1 MSNPRSLKRQR
12 IYRACDQCRRRKS
25 KCDGEQ
31 PVCSICS
38 HANRTCTYET
48 GGGRRGLPSGY
59 VRSLEIFLGLMLKH
73 VPASESTMHNLLQ
86 NSRGHGNFL
95 TSKLGRQSVS
105 AWRKSKLH
113 RDVSQLLTFGSE
125 GGDFDDQESEQ
136 VEPRD
141 HDEPLDDHD
150 TTLSN
155 PERNIPQTFQE
166 VSKSIQPQG
175 LTGLQ
180 IPDNT
185 SDLVDFY
192 FTYTHCWFPIL
203 ERRSVLRA
211 MHQGNGHASGD
222 SSSRLVLWSLIT
234 FTSAMKGIPNNGAPH
249 VFYLQLAIE
258 QQILAH
264 WDNLDLGHIQAMLII
279 ALVHIAMGSNSQ
291 AWLLVGQASRM
302 LATLSLATEKG
313 RLSHTFNGCV
323 LLDNI
328 LSALLGRTPSFSQDE
343 QLACGPV
350 EEDDV
355 EEWDVWSPSRPGAGS
370 AGRRIPSTPL
380 RALSTF
386 NLVQQLMRN
395 LCQILYH
402 PLDASHFGV
411 LLDDLRQKQSK
422 ISRSHS
428 YERHNHASPPLLILH
443 LTLSFTTLSLCR
455 KFEPVSPMTI
465 DICVSTI
472 HYLLDTLDHYRET
485 TGTVGSSPLTLC
497 FALQCQKCL
506 DLSDFPEKEA
516 LQNRVSSFMRPLKTA
531 NYDWSDCLQY
541 LTPMLSSEQRLRSP
555 GNLHGSVPTPS
566 IEDIANSTSLTAF
579 QPQQSSSVMGM
590 PSLSASAEFPT
601 SHSLART
608 GDAEIYD
615 ALFEEMVVSFPT
627 SRYLLLNSLITVVHL
642 LTISQTRAFFRTKSG
657 FLQWRP
663 GYRLPGTIAAA
674 TNKLKLS
681 HISFLVMFQN
691 HTIPKIMQQ
700 SERGYILPVG

>member
-1 MSNPRSLKRQR
+1 MSNQRSLKRQR

-38 HANRTCTYET
+38 QANRACTYET

-59 VRSLEIFLGLMLKH
+59 VRSLEIFLGLMFKH
-73 VPASESTMHNLLQ
+73 VPNSESTMHNLLRDM
-86 NSRGHGNFL
+86 RGDGNFL

-105 AWRKSKLH
+105 VWRKSKLH
-113 RDVSQLLTFGSE
+113 RDVSQILTCGSE
-125 GGDFDDQESEQ
+125 DGAFDDQEWEP

-141 HDEPLDDHD
+141 HEEPLDDHD

-155 PERNIPQTFQE
+155 PEQNISQTFQE
-166 VSKSIQPQG
+166 ASKSIQPQG
-175 LTGLQ
+175 LTGFD

-211 MHQGNGHASGD
+211 MHQGNDHAPGD
-222 SSSRLVLWSLIT
+222 SSSRLVLWSLIIY
-234 FTSAMKGIPNNGAPH
+234 TSAMKGISNNGAPH
-249 VFYLQLAIE
+249 LFSLQLAIE

-264 WDNLDLGHIQAMLII
+264 WANLDLGHIQAMLII
-279 ALVHIAMGSNSQ
+279 VLVHVAMGNNSQ
-291 AWLLVGQASRM
+291 AWLLVGQATRM
-302 LATLSLATEKG
+302 LATLSLTTEKA

-328 LSALLGRTPSFSQDE
+328 LSALLDRTPSFSQEE

-350 EEDDV
+350 EEDDL
-355 EEWDVWSPSRPGAGS
+355 EEWDVWSPSRPDADS

-395 LCQILYH
+395 LCQILYQ
-402 PLDASHFGV
+402 PFDASRFGD
-411 LLDDLRQKQSK
+411 LLDDLRRKQSI

-428 YERHNHASPPLLILH
+428 YNRRNHASPPLLILH
-443 LTLSFTTLSLCR
+443 LTSSFTTLSLCR
-455 KFEPVSPMTI
+455 KFKPVSPVII
-465 DICVSTI
+465 DLCVSTI

-485 TGTVGSSPLTLC
+485 TGTAGSSPLTLC

-506 DLSDFPEKEA
+506 AFSNSPEKEA
-516 LQNRVSSFMRPLKTA
+516 LQNRIANFLCPLKTV
-531 NYDWSDCLQY
+531 NYEWSDCLQH
-541 LTPMLSSEQRLRSP
+541 LTPMPSSEQEMRPP
-555 GNLHGSVPTPS
+555 GNLNDSVPTLG
-566 IEDIANSTSLTAF
+566 IEDIAISTSLAAF
-579 QPQQSSSVMGM
+579 QPPQSSSVMGM
-590 PSLSASAEFPT
+590 PSLSASAGFPT
-601 SHSLART
+601 LHSLART

-627 SRYLLLNSLITVVHL
+627 SRQEPSFAQNL
-642 LTISQTRAFFRTKSG
+642 G
-657 FLQWRP
+657 FYNGDLDTDFLAQLQQ
-663 GYRLPGTIAAA
+663 LPA
-674 TNKLKLS
+674 S
-681 HISFLVMFQN
+681 
-691 HTIPKIMQQ
+691 
-700 SERGYILPVG
+700 

>member
-38 HANRTCTYET
+38 QANRACTYET

-59 VRSLEIFLGLMLKH
+59 VRSLEMFLGLMLKH
-73 VPASESTMHNLLQ
+73 VPNSESTMHNLLRDL
-86 NSRGHGNFL
+86 RGNDNFL

-105 AWRKSKLH
+105 IWRKSKLH
-113 RDVSQLLTFGSE
+113 RDVSQLLTFGPE
-125 GGDFDDQESEQ
+125 DGAFDDQEWEPA
-136 VEPRD
+136 EPRD
-141 HDEPLDDHD
+141 DDEPLDVHD

-155 PERNIPQTFQE
+155 PEHSIPQTFQE

-175 LTGLQ
+175 LTGFQ

-185 SDLVDFY
+185 SDLVEFY
-192 FTYTHCWFPIL
+192 FAYTHCWFPIL

-211 MHQGNGHASGD
+211 MHQGNGHTSGD
-222 SSSRLVLWSLIT
+222 SSSRLVLWSLIIY
-234 FTSAMKGIPNNGAPH
+234 TSAMKGISNNGAPH
-249 VFYLQLAIE
+249 LFSLQLAIE

-279 ALVHIAMGSNSQ
+279 VLVHIAMGNNSQ
-291 AWLLVGQASRM
+291 AWLVVGQATRM

-313 RLSHTFNGCV
+313 RLSHTYNGCV
-323 LLDNI
+323 LLDNV
-328 LSALLGRTPSFSQDE
+328 LSALLGRTPSFSQEE

-386 NLVQQLMRN
+386 NLVQQLMQN
-395 LCQILYH
+395 LCQILYQ
-402 PLDASHFGV
+402 PLDDSRFAD
-411 LLDDLRQKQSK
+411 LLEDLRQIKSI

-428 YERHNHASPPLLILH
+428 YKRRSHASPPLLILH
-443 LTLSFTTLSLCR
+443 LTSSFTTISLFH
-455 KFEPVSPMTI
+455 KFEPVSPVI
-465 DICVSTI
+465 KDLCVSTI
-472 HYLLDTLDHYRET
+472 HHLLDTLDHYRET

-506 DLSDFPEKEA
+506 NLSDLPEKEE
-516 LQNRVSSFMRPLKTA
+516 LQNRISKHLRPLKTA
-531 NYDWSDCLQY
+531 NYDWSDNLQY
-541 LTPMLSSEQRLRSP
+541 LTPMPSSEQRMRPP
-555 GNLHGSVPTPS
+555 GSLNGSVPAPS
-566 IEDIANSTSLTAF
+566 MEDITNSTSLTAF
-579 QPQQSSSVMGM
+579 QPQQSLSVMGM
-590 PSLSASAEFPT
+590 PSLSATAEFPT

-627 SRYLLLNSLITVVHL
+627 SRQEPSFAQNL
-642 LTISQTRAFFRTKSG
+642 G
-657 FLQWRP
+657 FYDGDLDTDFLAQLQQ
-663 GYRLPGTIAAA
+663 LPA
-674 TNKLKLS
+674 S
-681 HISFLVMFQN
+681 
-691 HTIPKIMQQ
+691 
-700 SERGYILPVG
+700 